1 MANTIDW
8 GKLYC
13 STWFGDTANTTD
25 AIPLTSA
32 PPCWAED
39 VLALTADTTS
49 IRSDS
54 TLITADRTII

>member
-1 MANTIDW
+1 MANTINW
-8 GKLYC
+8 GKVYC
-13 STWFGDTANTTD
+13 SSWFGDTANTTD

-32 PPCWAED
+32 PDCWAG
-39 VLALTADTTS
+39 VLAITADTTS